1 MSAHIFR
8 SMYDNIRR
16 QLLSMLRV
24 GALDGGM
31 PHISEEKAVPPSLR
45 LRVAR
50 NDELASPYGSSATSG
65 DDDDGALGM
74 LG

>member
-1 MSAHIFR
+1 
-8 SMYDNIRR
+8 
-16 QLLSMLRV
+16 MLRV

-31 PHISEEKAVPPSLR
+31 PHITEEKAVPPSLR

-50 NDELASPYGSSATSG
+50 NDELASPYGTSATSG
-65 DDDDGALGM
+65 DEHDSDGM